1 MFCKVKKSV
10 IVRWSIVFSIIMIFY
25 FYYMLRPA
33 IIFHSL
39 NEYEYL
45 GKVVCTYSGE
55 QDKLYIKKYIT
66 IYRIPY
72 TYNWS
77 EDDEIAIFMRNYGDV
92 LKKKDIDFW
101 RLDVYLDE
109 KGYYK
114 SHTIKKYFWQKE
126 QELN

>member
-25 FYYMLRPA
+25 FYYMLRPT

-55 QDKLYIKKYIT
+55 QDKLYIKKIYCYI
-66 IYRIPY
+66 
-72 TYNWS
+72 
-77 EDDEIAIFMRNYGDV
+77 
-92 LKKKDIDFW
+92 
-101 RLDVYLDE
+101 
-109 KGYYK
+109 
-114 SHTIKKYFWQKE
+114 
-126 QELN
+126 